1 MYFFPSFIFF
11 SINKYISL
19 EKKILSLYTHHTDK
33 ECERERERVTCTQC
47 LTLYKRF
54 LLFK

>member
-1 MYFFPSFIFF
+1 MYFFPSFLFF

-33 ECERERERVTCTQC
+33 ECERERE
-47 LTLYKRF
+47 KE
-54 LLFK
+54 